1 MSEEKPAEQPV
12 EQPIVENQDL
22 KDLLDTPAE
31 ALPAPVAPAPAKQ
44 EVTPDEAQRV
54 FKTFMAIS
62 TDILNNYKSDRDQ
75 IEKTIV
81 YLEQMSQL
89 GPKGGRVY
97 VEMLVAALK
106 TKAETNTNAVK
117 ILDAMAKMVSA
128 GKGTPI
134 FIQQNQGSSPVDLRA
149 LLDAPKYPDEK

>member
-1 MSEEKPAEQPV
+1 MDEKPEEKPV
-12 EQPIVENQDL
+12 EQPITENQDL
-22 KDLLDTPAE
+22 KNLLDIPPET
-31 ALPAPVAPAPAKQ
+31 LPVLPPVAPKQ
-44 EVTPDEAQRV
+44 EMVTPDEAQRV
-54 FKTFMAIS
+54 FKQFMEIS
-62 TDILNNYKSDRDQ
+62 GDILNNYKADRAQ
-75 IEKTIV
+75 IEQTIQ
-81 YLEQMSQL
+81 YLEQMANL

-134 FIQQNQGSSPVDLRA
+134 FIQQNQGAAPADLA
-149 LLDAPKYPDEK
+149 KLLDIPKYPDEK